1 MGTVYIT
8 QEYNSF
14 IGKTDERLTV
24 KANKKKLL
32 DIPLIKIDGLVIMG
46 QATMSPTLV
55 YELLERKIP
64 LSFVT
69 ATGRYKGCLQPEL
82 TKNIFVRKAQWLAAG
97 ETEAAIHLVRG
108 FIRGKLKNYRNLL
121 MRRRRE
127 YPELDLDTG
136 ITKLEQ
142 AMQRGLG
149 GFPHERLHQEAI
161 APIDMTDNIDSLRGL
176 EGAGSAAY
184 FSCFDQLI
192 QNPKFQFKS
201 RVRRP
206 PTDPVN
212 SLLSFGYSLLRH
224 DVQSAV
230 NIVGFDPYLGYLHY
244 QRYGRPSLALDL
256 MEEFRPLIVD
266 AMVLNALNKQKLTPD
281 DFTSEAISN
290 AVSLTKEGLKTFLR
304 LYEQKKQ
311 SKFKHPVLKRQ
322 CTYQQAFEIQARF
335 VAKYLM
341 QETDKYPPLILK

>member
-8 QEYNSF
+8 QEYDSF

-24 KANKKKLL
+24 KADKKKLL

-46 QATMSPTLV
+46 QAAISPAIIN
-55 YELLERKIP
+55 ELLERKIP

-97 ETEAAIHLVRG
+97 ETETAIHLVRG
-108 FIRGKLKNYRNLL
+108 FVRGKLKNYRNLL

-127 YPELDLDTG
+127 YPELNLDTA

-142 AMQRGLG
+142 AI
-149 GFPHERLHQEAI
+149 E
-161 APIDMTDNIDSLRGL
+161 PIDSTSNIDSLRGL

-184 FSCFDQLI
+184 FGCFNRLLR
-192 QNPKFQFKS
+192 NPNFEFQS

-212 SLLSFGYSLLRH
+212 SLLSLGYPLLRH

-266 AMVLNALNKQKLTPD
+266 AMVLNAINKEKLSPD
-281 DFTSEAISN
+281 DFICEPISN
-290 AVSLTKEGLKTFLR
+290 AVSLTREGLKIFLR

-311 SKFKHPVLKRQ
+311 SKFKHPVFKRQ
-322 CTYQQAFEIQARF
+322 CTYQEAFEIQARLI
-335 VAKYLM
+335 AKYLM
-341 QETDKYPPLILK
+341 KEIDKYPPLILK

>member
-8 QEYNSF
+8 QEYDSF

-46 QATMSPTLV
+46 QATMSPTLI

-69 ATGRYKGCLQPEL
+69 ATGKYKGCLQPEL

-97 ETEAAIHLVRG
+97 ETETAIHLVRG
-108 FIRGKLKNYRNLL
+108 FVRGKLKNYRSLL

-127 YPELDLDTG
+127 YPDLNLDTG

-142 AMQRGLG
+142 A
-149 GFPHERLHQEAI
+149 I
-161 APIDMTDNIDSLRGL
+161 APIDLTDSIDSLRGL

-184 FSCFDQLI
+184 FGCFDRLI
-192 QNPKFQFKS
+192 KNDSFKFKS

-212 SLLSFGYSLLRH
+212 SLLSLGYSLLRH
-224 DVQSAV
+224 DLQSAV

-244 QRYGRPSLALDL
+244 ERYGRPSLALDL

-266 AMVLNALNKQKLTPD
+266 AMVLNALNKEKLTPD
-281 DFTSEAISN
+281 NFTSEAISN
-290 AVSLTKEGLKTFLR
+290 AVSLTKEGLKIFLR

-322 CTYQQAFEIQARF
+322 CTYQQAFEMQARF